1 MQSEGAVPEGARL
14 LAAVARLNRWA
25 TRHAE
30 LAIPPAQARLLSLI
44 DELGPARIG
53 ELANAD
59 HCSQPTM
66 TTQVQR
72 LEAAGWAS
80 RSADSTDARVAL
92 IELTDEG
99 RTQLEQLRV
108 ARAQALAPEVS
119 RLSEQERD
127 ALRSATEIILR
138 IVHPSGADQ

>member
-1 MQSEGAVPEGARL
+1 MHSEGAVPEGARL

-80 RSADSTDARVAL
+80 RSTDPSDARVAL
-92 IELTDEG
+92 IQLTDGG
-99 RTQLEQLRV
+99 RTELEQLR
-108 ARAQALAPEVS
+108 ASRAQALAPEVA
-119 RLSEQERD
+119 RLTDQERE

-138 IVHPSGADQ
+138 IVHPSGDDK

>member
-1 MQSEGAVPEGARL
+1 MHPDSANPEGARL
-14 LAAVARLNRWA
+14 LNAAARLNRWA

-30 LAIPPAQARLLSLI
+30 VRIPPAQARLLSLI

-80 RSADSTDARVAL
+80 RSADSHDARVAL
-92 IELTDEG
+92 IELTDAG
-99 RTQLEQLRV
+99 RSELERLRASRAAVIAPVV
-108 ARAQALAPEVS
+108 A
-119 RLSEQERD
+119 RLSEDERR
-127 ALRSATEIILR
+127 ALRSATDIMLR
-138 IVHPSGADQ
+138 IVHPGGDDQ

>member
-1 MQSEGAVPEGARL
+1 MQPSAAVPEGARL

-30 LAIPPAQARLLSLI
+30 LEIPPAQARLLSLI

-80 RSADSTDARVAL
+80 RSTDSHDARVAL
-92 IELTDEG
+92 IALTDEG
-99 RTQLEQLRV
+99 RAQLEKLR
-108 ARAQALAPEVS
+108 ASRAAAIAPEVA
-119 RLSEQERD
+119 RLSEQERE

-138 IVHPSGADQ
+138 IVHPADGDQ